1 MQATSLTPD
10 VIAETTLASL
20 ADANPDVMA
29 VLRQHGF
36 DLCCG
41 GGLSLS
47 QAAQAHNVE
56 LAPIVADLR
65 AILAKEA

>member
-10 VIAETTLASL
+10 VIAETTLTSL
-20 ADANPDVMA
+20 ADTHPNVMA
-29 VLRQHGF
+29 VLREHGF

-56 LAPIVADLR
+56 LAPIVAALS